1 MTGQANFL
9 QSLGWAVLNSLWQL
23 ALLWVIYQI
32 ITIILKT
39 AKSSFKSS
47 LAFTFLIGG
56 FGWFIFTFFTAYLSG
71 EEKTVVT
78 SAFVNADANEQVSV
92 WLQQTLPVASI
103 FYLALL
109 ILPLLHFI
117 RNYRYVQVI
126 RKYGLTKMNVE
137 WRIFVSKVSA
147 QLNIKQT
154 VRIWVSEFVTSP
166 VTIGFLKPVILVPL
180 AAINHL
186 TPQQLEAVLLHELS
200 HIKRNDY
207 LINLII
213 NFIKVV
219 LYFNPFVK
227 AFVKIVERER
237 ETSCDEM
244 VIQFQ
249 YNSHEYASALL
260 LLEKANYDSNMFSV
274 AAAGKRKDL
283 LHRIELI
290 MGVHKKDILSF
301 NKLAGLMAGLLCI
314 IAINCL
320 LLMSKPET
328 GNRVI
333 SFTQISPAFYLVE
346 KNLPETKDITKTVE
360 KPSQVTNHPK
370 QTGYSPVDPTSFVSY
385 ASAAVSPDLI
395 NTSLELASSPDL
407 KRYQEDQVEKT
418 MLESKKVLENI
429 QWKAIEKSI
438 ADVFN
443 SKEKEGLKASYEKQ
457 MDKMDWNK
465 WESKLKLAY
474 DKIDWDKINSQ
485 LAYAVNQIR
494 FDSIQMVYN
503 KAMSKLEDASKEL
516 PLNNLKGIPDTDI
529 NLKAIEQKKAINE
542 LKAVRSKKI
551 VHL

>member
-1 MTGQANFL
+1 
-9 QSLGWAVLNSLWQL
+9 
-23 ALLWVIYQI
+23 
-32 ITIILKT
+32 
-39 AKSSFKSS
+39 
-47 LAFTFLIGG
+47 
-56 FGWFIFTFFTAYLSG
+56 
-71 EEKTVVT
+71 
-78 SAFVNADANEQVSV
+78 
-92 WLQQTLPVASI
+92 
-103 FYLALL
+103 
-109 ILPLLHFI
+109 
-117 RNYRYVQVI
+117 
-126 RKYGLTKMNVE
+126 MNVE
-137 WRIFVSKVSA
+137 WRMFVSKVSA

-213 NFIKVV
+213 NFIRVV

-244 VIQFQ
+244 VMQFQ
-249 YNSHEYASALL
+249 YSSHDYASALL
-260 LLEKANYDSNMFSV
+260 LLEKANYKSNMFSV

-290 MGVHKKDILSF
+290 MGVHKRNFFSF

-320 LLMSKPET
+320 LLMSKSEK
-328 GNRVI
+328 GNRGI
-333 SFTQISPAFYLVE
+333 SFTQISPALHLVE
-346 KNLPETKDITKTVE
+346 SISPGAPRQVE
-360 KPSQVTNHPK
+360 KIETPSQIVNLTEQVGPEE
-370 QTGYSPVDPTSFVSY
+370 TDPNSFANYISTV
-385 ASAAVSPDLI
+385 VSPALI
-395 NTSLELASSPDL
+395 SASLEEKISPEL
-407 KRYQEDQVEKT
+407 KKSQEEQVEKT
-418 MLESKKVLENI
+418 MQESKKILESI
-429 QWKAIEKSI
+429 QWKAVEKSI

-443 SKEKEGLKASYEKQ
+443 SKEKEDLKANYDKQ
-457 MDKMDWNK
+457 LEKMDWEK
-465 WESKLKLAY
+465 WETNLKLAY
-474 DKIDWDKINSQ
+474 DKIDWDNINAQ

-494 FDSIQMVYN
+494 FDSLQVVYN
-503 KAMSKLEDASKEL
+503 KAISKLDDASKKL
-516 PLNNLKGIPDTDI
+516 SLNDIKGIPDTEI
-529 NLKAIEQKKAINE
+529 SLKAIEKKKADVKKALTE